1 MRVIVVDD
9 EALARVN
16 LRYALA
22 EHPGWELAGE
32 FASAAAARTFLDTH
46 PVDLVF
52 LDIHMPH
59 ESGMA
64 LARTIC
70 GLPQPPLVVFV
81 TAFDTHAIEA
91 FDVQAL
97 DYLLK
102 PLDEARLATVLA
114 RAGAMLAQRQP
125 AAPHWSRIDVRS
137 VGCIEQVA
145 LDEVL
150 WIASAGNYVELHLH
164 ARTILY
170 RIPISRLARH
180 LDPRD
185 FVRTHRQCIVRVD
198 QCARL
203 AGPVDAAWS
212 LALRC
217 GATVPVSEQWVK
229 QVRAAMGT
237 R

>member
-22 EHPGWELAGE
+22 EHPAWELAGE
-32 FASAAAARTFLDTH
+32 FGSAAAARIFLAAH

-52 LDIHMPH
+52 LDIHMPQ
-59 ESGMA
+59 EGGMA
-64 LARTIC
+64 LARELSR
-70 GLPQPPLVVFV
+70 LPQPPLTVFV

-91 FDVQAL
+91 FEVQAL

-102 PLDEARLATVLA
+102 PLDEARLAAVLA

-125 AAPHWSRIDVRS
+125 RAPYWSRIDVRS

-145 LDEVL
+145 LEEVL
-150 WIASAGNYVELHLH
+150 WIASAGNYVALHLRE
-164 ARTILY
+164 RTILY

-180 LDPRD
+180 LDPRN

-203 AGPVDAAWS
+203 AGPVDAAWT
-212 LALRC
+212 LELRC
-217 GATVPVSEQWVK
+217 GASVPVSGQWVK